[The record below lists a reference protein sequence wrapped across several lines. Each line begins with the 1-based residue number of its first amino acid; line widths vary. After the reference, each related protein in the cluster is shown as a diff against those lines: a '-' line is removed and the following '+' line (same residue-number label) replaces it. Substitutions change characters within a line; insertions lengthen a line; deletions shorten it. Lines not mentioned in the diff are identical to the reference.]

1 MKVKKA
7 GKKDLRTLLKGYM
20 EHPKV
25 LQMKSYT
32 QHGRITTYDHC
43 ERVASASLKLNRRFH
58 LGADEEKLAVGALLH
73 DFYLY
78 DWHDDDGGTHR
89 LHGFTHPEK
98 ARKNAVK
105 VFHIGSKEQEI
116 IRTHM
121 WPLTLTAVPTSREAM
136 IVCLADKVCSLEETI
151 MMRKNK

>member
-73 DFYLY
+73 DF
-78 DWHDDDGGTHR
+78 
-89 LHGFTHPEK
+89 
-98 ARKNAVK
+98 
-105 VFHIGSKEQEI
+105 
-116 IRTHM
+116 
-121 WPLTLTAVPTSREAM
+121 
-136 IVCLADKVCSLEETI
+136 
-151 MMRKNK
+151 